1 MSRAASS
8 RRTLGRVVRAMSA
21 TDAAQILT
29 ARVAHDPNPAW
40 KRVVRCLGDALELSG
55 ARPGDADSN
64 AEARRDALCAL
75 AASLIPLADA
85 LDAARQQAEA
95 FKASSARS
103 GASPR
108 EENGTNHH
116 QPARR
121 ALAGESRGVARGVSW
136 TSPRGKYDAHAMKNG
151 DLVLE
156 NAKGAQ
162 IVIARG
168 MIRRVLELPTGDA
181 NGTSLVALGLS
192 GEGVENGKSRLT
204 TLCASFRG
212 KDKITID
219 GASAGE
225 EGDDRAASRIFF
237 DFLRQSYGD
246 DACGT
251 TNPKKTFAGS
261 KGLGHVQA
269 TKGFNS
275 GYLFFLDE
283 GVAFGPSPA
292 MYVHFDDLE
301 DLKVLRA
308 DNAGSSTF
316 DLSMTS
322 ESGVAMEFT
331 NISRDELEHVS
342 RYLAKRC
349 TSADDPPTAADL
361 ARAIDKDDEDDE
373 SDEDDEDFTGQ
384 ERESGSDED
393 DGDDDEDDGNDM
405 EYSYDDSDEARGEK
419 DGSDSETSDE
429 QPLVSG
435 KRRRV
440 DAPQTAP
447 AHANDSESDS
457 ESDDNAFQVVR
468 G

>member
-1 MSRAASS
+1 MPGA
-8 RRTLGRVVRAMSA
+8 
-21 TDAAQILT
+21 DAVHVLT

-40 KRVVRCLGDALELSG
+40 KRVVRCLGDALELAG
-55 ARPGDADSN
+55 ARPGGEDSN
-64 AEARRDALCAL
+64 AEARRDSLCTL

-103 GASPR
+103 IAAPR
-108 EENGTNHH
+108 QENGMNHH
-116 QPARR
+116 HPAPR
-121 ALAGESRGVARGVSW
+121 ALAGESRGVARGLSW
-136 TSPRGKYDAHAMKNG
+136 TSPRGKYDAHVMKNG

-162 IVIARG
+162 IVIERG
-168 MIRRVLELPTGDA
+168 MIRRVLELKTGDA

-225 EGDDRAASRIFF
+225 DGDDRTASRIFF
-237 DFLRQSYGD
+237 DFLREAYGD

-361 ARAIDKDDEDDE
+361 AREIDEDEDDE

-384 ERESGSDED
+384 ERDSGSDED
-393 DGDDDEDDGNDM
+393 EDDDEDDGNDM
-405 EYSYDDSDEARGEK
+405 EYSYDNSDEVRGER
-419 DGSDSETSDE
+419 DGSDSETFDE
-429 QPLVSG
+429 QPPVSG

-447 AHANDSESDS
+447 APANDSESDS